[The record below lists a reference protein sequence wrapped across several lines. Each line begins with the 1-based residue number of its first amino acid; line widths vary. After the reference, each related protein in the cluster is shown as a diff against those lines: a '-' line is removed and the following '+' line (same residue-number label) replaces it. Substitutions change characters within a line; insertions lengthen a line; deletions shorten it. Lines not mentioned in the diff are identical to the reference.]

1 MLHENVD
8 IEVIKAIN
16 DLLTDLATTYLK
28 LDCSNDPLT
37 DNLDLGSNKI
47 VNLLDPTLAQDAA
60 TKIYVDGVI
69 GGVGIGFKT
78 ITGITN
84 DVVADMV
91 GDTLTLTS
99 ANTKL
104 AIVGT
109 ALTDTIT
116 FTIDE
121 TQIDHDALLNF
132 DALEHYTKGSISIAD
147 LGIKDHD
154 LLDGLLDDD
163 HTQYLL
169 VNGTRAM
176 TGNLDMGA
184 NNIIVG
190 GTVDGIDISAI
201 SLSNMPVAAAGN
213 IDCGTQAITNVGNVD
228 GVDVSAIIA
237 FTTISCPAGTNPVAD
252 LLADTLNITAT
263 GDITITGN
271 AGTDTID
278 FSVTKYTNAEAV
290 AAVVTADDYIKNDAN
305 DIMTGDLTVN
315 NLITAGNVD
324 GIDISAISI
333 TNMPTAVNNW
343 KVYCTNGAGVMTEI
357 ATGAVG
363 TILTGNGVA
372 AAPSF
377 QVGGAAGDAFKTI
390 TGITNDVVADVAA
403 DTLTLVAAGGLTIVG
418 TAATDTITF
427 TNTITQYTDVMVE
440 NVITAE
446 LVNGQSIDNRIDA
459 LLTAN
464 ADGYQTQANVE
475 AIIDA
480 EIVNG
485 QSIDNAIDALINTH
499 NVANR
504 HIDHSAVTIT
514 AGVGLSGGGTI
525 AANRTIDC
533 DITQYTDALART
545 ACVSDVVYGAGWNGV
560 LTIAASKNAVYDK
573 IAAMDILIAA
583 NTTVAEATAAADA
596 KITVECGAGQT
607 IDNAIDALIN
617 AHNVANRH
625 IDHSAV
631 TITAGVGLSGG
642 GTIAANRTIDCDITQ
657 YTDALARAA
666 CVSNT
671 AYAASWNG
679 VTTIAPSK
687 NAVYDKIETLPQMK
701 VGTYVG
707 TGLAQSVAG
716 VGFQPK
722 IIWTYGITA
731 AETNWFK
738 HESMGL
744 WYSARM
750 DLNIYV
756 DNTCRIDADGFSM
769 NPNNNQDNWNYTG
782 KTYVYYALG

>member
-533 DITQYTDALART
+533 DITQYTDALAR
-545 ACVSDVVYGAGWNGV
+545 
-560 LTIAASKNAVYDK
+560 
-573 IAAMDILIAA
+573 
-583 NTTVAEATAAADA
+583 
-596 KITVECGAGQT
+596 
-607 IDNAIDALIN
+607 
-617 AHNVANRH
+617 
-625 IDHSAV
+625 
-631 TITAGVGLSGG
+631 
-642 GTIAANRTIDCDITQ
+642 
-657 YTDALARAA
+657 AA